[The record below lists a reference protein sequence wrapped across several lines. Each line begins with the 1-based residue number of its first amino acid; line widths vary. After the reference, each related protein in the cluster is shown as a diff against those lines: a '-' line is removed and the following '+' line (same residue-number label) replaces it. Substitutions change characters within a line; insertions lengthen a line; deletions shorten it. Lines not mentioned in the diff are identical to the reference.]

1 MAPTDVKFPLSPSGE
16 IISYNYSIDYS
27 PMKGIDIFGEFVK
40 SCQKKQIKTG
50 FYYTVVSNTWLN
62 VDRGL
67 VSLYFF
73 SNDFSLSYFI
83 SRFKIVHYNQVKLIL
98 RKKLMIILYYN
109 N

>member
-1 MAPTDVKFPLSPSGE
+1 MAPTDVKFPLNPSGE

-27 PMKGIDIFGEFVK
+27 PMKGIDIFEEFIK

-67 VSLYFF
+67 VSLFILQRLFF
-73 SNDFSLSYFI
+73 
-83 SRFKIVHYNQVKLIL
+83 
-98 RKKLMIILYYN
+98 
-109 N
+109 